1 MMIDSILVPKDRINV
16 IKDHETREKLEKSAN
31 VKLTFEENSVLIDGE
46 GIDLLTAKNIVRA
59 IGRGFAP
66 DKAFRLLKEDEL
78 LEIIDIDYEPNKAKI
93 IKARL
98 IGTGGKTRRMIE
110 EFSGSSMSV
119 YGKTV
124 CIIGKYEQNVIARE
138 AIVMLLEGSRHANV
152 YKFLFEARPS

>member
-1 MMIDSILVPKDRINV
+1 MIDSILVPKDRINV
-16 IKDHETREKLEKSAN
+16 IKDHEAKEKLEKSAN

-78 LEIIDIDYEPNKAKI
+78 LEIIDIDYEPSKAKI
-93 IKARL
+93 VKARL

-152 YKFLFEARPS
+152 YKFLFEARPL